1 MGFASGFVTG
11 LAKSVDDQLKN
22 DMLRTQKRMDGMEQ
36 YRVTRKRA
44 DIERKQKEG
53 NELAETL
60 QKLASFTDG
69 NIDYAEQVY
78 LAVGANTADANAY
91 YDVLKKNQEVT
102 KNFKLSDHVKFG
114 EMVRSKDVKAKDVA
128 ANYID
133 GIKETKSENVKG
145 YGLMSLFDRSKS
157 GEQIDKKVNEQV
169 PTTESAFGLVKRNAN
184 QLAKIDHS
192 GMIAYKEHQKNN
204 RRKYGTS
211 YVSDLIILEGELSF
225 TKDPD
230 EKEKLTKE
238 IAQRRADVNLEAAN
252 ALAGKNKETSFFSKP
267 QIGTLIKDTKNGAL
281 SGVSSQ
287 VQGIDGIIST
297 IIEGK
302 EAEAFQVQRNAFI
315 ALKKAYA
322 PAKSDVFNMAID
334 AQQNAINLEI
344 QNYIKDFTQNRVAR
358 KGKKLHD
365 PMTDAEI
372 KAGIKGS
379 SSGTTKT
386 KPLIN
391 IGDVVQIKL
400 PNGGVKI
407 AIYTGNDFI
416 NDQMPTPV
424 ATQ

>member
-91 YDVLKKNQEVT
+91 YDVLKENQAVT

-192 GMIAYKEHQKNN
+192 GMIAYKEHQKKNQAEAGSTLVGDLLKLEN
-204 RRKYGTS
+204 EYRYETDATKQAEIQARITQRRKDITQEAVLKRKATGESSAFTKPNRDSIIKSAYERGLGDKFLKPGIGGELIISLEGNEVEGWGKKIQVLNNLNKDWSSLDDTVFKSQIASEKNMVVQQVTS
-211 YVSDLIILEGELSF
+211 YKNSF
-225 TKDPD
+225 
-230 EKEKLTKE
+230 
-238 IAQRRADVNLEAAN
+238 
-252 ALAGKNKETSFFSKP
+252 KNNDTAIMGNKTFHTNNGQGYATREDMD
-267 QIGTLIKDTKNGAL
+267 KDTMATTSGAEPKIKKGDVAQYKDANGDL
-281 SGVSSQ
+281 
-287 VQGIDGIIST
+287 
-297 IIEGK
+297 
-302 EAEAFQVQRNAFI
+302 
-315 ALKKAYA
+315 
-322 PAKSDVFNMAID
+322 
-334 AQQNAINLEI
+334 
-344 QNYIKDFTQNRVAR
+344 RVAVW
-358 KGKKLHD
+358 
-365 PMTDAEI
+365 T
-372 KAGIKGS
+372 
-379 SSGTTKT
+379 GTTW
-386 KPLIN
+386 L
-391 IGDVVQIKL
+391 
-400 PNGGVKI
+400 
-407 AIYTGNDFI
+407 
-416 NDQMPTPV
+416 
-424 ATQ
+424 

>member
-91 YDVLKKNQEVT
+91 YDVLKENQAVT

-192 GMIAYKEHQKNN
+192 GMIAYKEHQKKNQAEAGSTLVGDLLKLEN
-204 RRKYGTS
+204 EYRYETDATKQAEIQTRITQRRKDITQEAVLKRKATGESSAFTKPNRDSIIKSAYERGLGEKFLKPGIGGELILSLEGNEVEGWGKKIQVLNNLNKDWSSLDDTVFKSQIASEKNMVVQQVTS
-211 YVSDLIILEGELSF
+211 YKNSF
-225 TKDPD
+225 MNNDTA
-230 EKEKLTKE
+230 
-238 IAQRRADVNLEAAN
+238 IM
-252 ALAGKNKETSFFSKP
+252 GNKTFHTNNGQGYATREDMD
-267 QIGTLIKDTKNGAL
+267 KDTMATT
-281 SGVSSQ
+281 SGVEPKIKKGDVAQ
-287 VQGIDGIIST
+287 YKD
-297 IIEGK
+297 
-302 EAEAFQVQRNAFI
+302 RNG
-315 ALKKAYA
+315 
-322 PAKSDVFNMAID
+322 
-334 AQQNAINLEI
+334 NL
-344 QNYIKDFTQNRVAR
+344 RVAVWT
-358 KGKKLHD
+358 G
-365 PMTDAEI
+365 TDWI
-372 KAGIKGS
+372 
-379 SSGTTKT
+379 
-386 KPLIN
+386 
-391 IGDVVQIKL
+391 
-400 PNGGVKI
+400 
-407 AIYTGNDFI
+407 
-416 NDQMPTPV
+416 
-424 ATQ
+424 